1 MQQEVET
8 AAQEVSDA
16 IEQELAQGEETY
28 HYPPITL
35 LEENRGGN
43 YTEVGAELRNNPGG
57 WRRRCAPSAWM
68 PRPERSS
75 TPSVPGMSSR

>member
-1 MQQEVET
+1 MET

-28 HYPPITL
+28 RYPPITL

-43 YTEVGAELRNNPGG
+43 YTEVGAELRNNSKRLADTLRSFGV
-57 WRRRCAPSAWM
+57 
-68 PRPERSS
+68 SS
-75 TPSVPGMSSR
+75 TAPASPATSSRWIRA